1 MAGQKR
7 IPYYLFINP
16 NRLAVRAIHACKRA
30 VIRCSEKNITI
41 ADQRR
46 SLASDVYFWD
56 CLQVILTYEQ
66 ITLDEFCM
74 LVVQHR
80 QNSSL
85 SSAVR
90 LVTVIYFSTLA
101 NVRLEDDEV
110 FASDMTDVGLQFHEP
125 DAAPAPVTILPLV

>member
-1 MAGQKR
+1 M
-7 IPYYLFINP
+7 
-16 NRLAVRAIHACKRA
+16 
-30 VIRCSEKNITI
+30 IRRTEKNTI
-41 ADQRR
+41 IAHRR
-46 SLASDVYFWD
+46 TSLALEVYFWD
-56 CLQVILTYEQ
+56 CLEVILTYEQ

-90 LVTVIYFSTLA
+90 LVIVIYFRTQA

-110 FASDMTDVGLQFHEP
+110 FASDMTDIGLQFHKP